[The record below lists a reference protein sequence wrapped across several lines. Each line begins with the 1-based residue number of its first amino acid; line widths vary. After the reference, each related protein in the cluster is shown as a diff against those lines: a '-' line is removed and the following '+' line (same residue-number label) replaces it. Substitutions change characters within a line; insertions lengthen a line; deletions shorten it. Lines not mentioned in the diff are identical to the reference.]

1 MKVRGGIPVSF
12 WCSKCHFDHP
22 GECQPARS
30 SVLYPSIGTKWKA
43 VAVPGSPQE
52 VLRNQRNEIFEV
64 LEFDAAESHT
74 VVLRSIP
81 GARQNSVQIEC
92 WHDPK
97 GGKCLEGPQDWFW
110 KMVPA

>member
-1 MKVRGGIPVSF
+1 VLEV
-12 WCSKCHFDHP
+12 
-22 GECQPARS
+22 PARS

-43 VAVPGSPQE
+43 VPVPGSPQE
-52 VLRNQRNEIFEV
+52 ALRAIGRNIFEV

-74 VVLRSIP
+74 VLLRSITN
-81 GARQNSVQIEC
+81 GRSNSVQIEC

-97 GGKCLEGPQDWFW
+97 GGKCLEGPGDWFW